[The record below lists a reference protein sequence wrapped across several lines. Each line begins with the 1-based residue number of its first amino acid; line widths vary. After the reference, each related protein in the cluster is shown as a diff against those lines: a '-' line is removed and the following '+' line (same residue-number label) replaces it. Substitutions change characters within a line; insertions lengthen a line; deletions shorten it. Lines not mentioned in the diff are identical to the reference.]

1 METDTK
7 TPSRHSVSNLM
18 RGLDIMELLLESP
31 EGLGVSDISRAL
43 DIPVNAVFRIASA
56 LVERGYLL
64 KDDQTKTF
72 TLSARLVTMGYRI
85 GNRNGLVETAMPLM
99 RELRDAIKETV
110 ILCIMAGGDCIALDS
125 VPGLHMFRFTVDP
138 GTQAA
143 LHASAPGK
151 ALMAFL
157 PESERKAFIAGIKLQ
172 RFNERTITNRKK
184 LLEELARVRELG
196 YALDMAEEHD
206 GVHCVAAPVLDVR
219 GYPVAALTTTGPSD
233 RLTKDKFEPYGELMQ
248 DCAHQ
253 ISSRVGFVTETNG
266 SVGPGKR
273 GQESFAGTARR
284 VLRTKDS

>member
-1 METDTK
+1 MKVTTK
-7 TPSRHSVSNLM
+7 APARHNVSNLL

-43 DIPVNAVFRIASA
+43 GIPVNAVFRIASA

-138 GTQAA
+138 GTRAT

-151 ALMAFL
+151 ALVAFL
-157 PESERKAFIAGIKLQ
+157 PDSERKAFIAGIKLQ

-184 LLEELARVRELG
+184 LLQELARVRELG

-233 RLTKDKFEPYGELMQ
+233 RLTRDKLKSHGEMMK
-248 DCAHQ
+248 DCARQ
-253 ISSRVGFVTETNG
+253 ISSRIGFVTDTNG
-266 SVGPGKR
+266 LAGPG
-273 GQESFAGTARR
+273 TP
-284 VLRTKDS
+284 